1 MAELTISAD
10 DIQGAIEEYV
20 GSFTSDTAREE
31 SARSSTPAT
40 VLRTS
45 RACRR

>member
-20 GSFTSDTAREE
+20 SSFTSDTAKEE
-31 SARSSTPAT
+31 VGT
-40 VLRTS
+40 VVDTEMASRTL

>member
-20 GSFTSDTAREE
+20 SSFTSDTTKEE
-31 SARSSTPAT
+31 VGT
-40 VLRTS
+40 VSIPVTASRTS